1 MLGAGD
7 EEVRCRKCDS
17 HNTRVTVTESREDVT
32 WRYCRCLD
40 CGERFKTVERYA
52 YAKRT
57 PLEPHPMP
65 KGCDNYN
72 SKFSPADIA
81 DIRSLY
87 EDGLSG
93 AQIALRY
100 KCDRSTIH
108 KIVSYKTYID
118 EH

>member
-1 MLGAGD
+1 MGIGD
-7 EEVRCRKCDS
+7 EEVLRCRKCGS
-17 HNTRVTVTESREDVT
+17 RNTRVTVTESREDVT
-32 WRYCRCLD
+32 WRYCRCID

-57 PLEPHPMP
+57 PLNLPLVL

-72 SKFSPADIA
+72 SRFTPADIVA
-81 DIRSLY
+81 IRSLS

-100 KCDRSTIH
+100 GCDRSTIH
-108 KIVSYKTYID
+108 KIVNYKTYTD
-118 EH
+118 EY